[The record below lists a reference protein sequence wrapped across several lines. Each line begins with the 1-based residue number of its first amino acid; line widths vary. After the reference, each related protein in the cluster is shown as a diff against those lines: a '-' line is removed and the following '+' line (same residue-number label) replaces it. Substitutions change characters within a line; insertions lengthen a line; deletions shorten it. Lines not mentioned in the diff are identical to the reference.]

1 MKTMPN
7 IELTDKELEILIEES
22 KFDYGGEAMVLRNNN
37 PHTLYKIFTVPGTDI
52 EAEMDDNKFRK
63 IIRLYNQ
70 PLEGMIS
77 PLSTISNR
85 GKLIGYEM
93 TYDEEDECL
102 LNVIMSDR
110 ERTHFLHE
118 AKDILLYFAS
128 QDVTYGDVKD
138 DKVLLNRRTGKA
150 KFCDIDNIRLQELPI
165 DIMGHGLAE
174 YFDEVRKIDEKA
186 DAYMHN
192 LLTLE
197 QLKYNNLS
205 HKAILNRLS
214 ANPYLVEFPDEAQ
227 KIFSTLCE
235 PQKFNGEYAIQYIK
249 RK

>member
-1 MKTMPN
+1 MRTMPN
-7 IELTDKELEILIEES
+7 IELTDKELELLIEES
-22 KFDYGGEAMVLRNNN
+22 KFDYGGEAMVLKNNN

-52 EAEMDDNKFRK
+52 EAEMDDNKYRK
-63 IIRLYNQ
+63 ILRLYEH

-93 TYDEEDECL
+93 TYDEEDESL
-102 LNVIMSDR
+102 INVIMPDA
-110 ERTHFLHE
+110 ERIHFLHE
-118 AKDILLYFAS
+118 TKDILQYFAT

-138 DKVLLNRRTGKA
+138 DNVLVNRRTGKA

-165 DIMGHGLAE
+165 DIMGHGLTE
-174 YFDEVRKIDEKA
+174 YFEVIGKIDEKA

-205 HKAILNRLS
+205 HRTIINRL
-214 ANPYLVEFPDEAQ
+214 ATNPLMVEFPDEAA
-227 KIFSTLCE
+227 KIFLSLAE
-235 PQKFNGEYAIQYIK
+235 PQNFNGEYAIQYIK